1 MNKKSMSVTEMRLL
15 LGIGKTDSYWL
26 VKKGYFETVIIA
38 GKMRVMVDSFEK
50 WYDNQLHYRKVDG
63 TPPEKNWT
71 GITFSV
77 REVAEMLG
85 ISDSSVY
92 ELLKKKVF
100 CTARVGLVKLVQHRE
115 APESLLPSG
124 VLYFMPSTSATFCI
138 SSDTPILSEVR
149 KYE

>member
-38 GKMRVMVDSFEK
+38 GKMRVIVDSFEK
-50 WYDNQLHYRKVDG
+50 WYDNQLHYKKVDG
-63 TPPEKNWT
+63 TPPGKNWT

-77 REVAEMLG
+77 REVAELLC

-92 ELLKKKVF
+92 ELLKKMCSVPHGWGRLQGFIK
-100 CTARVGLVKLVQHRE
+100 TALRNGINPR
-115 APESLLPSG
+115 
-124 VLYFMPSTSATFCI
+124 
-138 SSDTPILSEVR
+138 PIT
-149 KYE
+149 

>member
-92 ELLKKKVF
+92 GLLKKKVF
-100 CTARVGLVKLVQHRE
+100 RTARVGQ
-115 APESLLPSG
+115 
-124 VLYFMPSTSATFCI
+124 ATRIYKDSFEEWYQ
-138 SSDTPILSEVR
+138 SQTYYNKADVHKEVIDG
-149 KYE
+149 

>member
-38 GKMRVMVDSFEK
+38 GKMRVIVDSFEK
-50 WYDNQLHYRKVDG
+50 WYDNQLHYKKVDG
-63 TPPEKNWT
+63 TPPGKNWT

-77 REVAEMLG
+77 REVAELLC

-92 ELLKKKVF
+92 ELLKKNVF
-100 CTARVGLVKLVQHRE
+100 RTARVGQ
-115 APESLLPSG
+115 
-124 VLYFMPSTSATFCI
+124 ATRI
-138 SSDTPILSEVR
+138 
-149 KYE
+149 

>member
-1 MNKKSMSVTEMRLL
+1 MNKKSMSVTEMRKL

-63 TPPEKNWT
+63 TPPGKNWT

-77 REVAEMLG
+77 RELAEMLG

-92 ELLKKKVF
+92 GLLKKSYFVLHGWGRRQGFIKQLRGMVS
-100 CTARVGLVKLVQHRE
+100 V
-115 APESLLPSG
+115 PDLL
-124 VLYFMPSTSATFCI
+124 
-138 SSDTPILSEVR
+138 
-149 KYE
+149 